1 MVYRMNYRPE
11 TVFPRHPAGG
21 VLRERYFPERKVVL
35 LSVEFEDY
43 GDYAL
48 EPVKLFSKY
57 RVKML
62 SCVVQSHPD
71 RGAIHASLFLDLTDS
86 SIDKFD
92 LLRELKSLRHVK
104 NIELLDLPFTH
115 GEARL
120 VVFTLEEMH
129 DLFKV
134 LRELGGGGLA
144 IMYHMGFRAGEAIAA
159 RLSGYFENGK
169 KALEYLLLYYESLG
183 HGRFKLKSYID
194 GVYCRIVVRE
204 LVECI
209 DVNSDKPN
217 SQIFRGMLA
226 GFLSKLW
233 GREVKVVEMKCIAK
247 GDPCCEFE
255 AKV

>member
-1 MVYRMNYRPE
+1 MCIRDR
-11 TVFPRHPAGG
+11 
-21 VLRERYFPERKVVL
+21 RYFPERKVVL
-35 LSVEFEDY
+35 VSVELKDY

-48 EPVKLFSKY
+48 ESVKLFSKY
-57 RVKML
+57 GVKML
-62 SCVVQSHPD
+62 SCIVQSHPD

-86 SIDKFD
+86 SIDKSD
-92 LLRELKSLRHVK
+92 LLRELKSLPYVK

-115 GEARL
+115 REARL

-144 IMYHMGFRAGEAIAA
+144 IMYHMGFRAGETIAA
-159 RLSGYFENGK
+159 KLSGYFENNK

-183 HGRFKLKSYID
+183 HGRFKLESYIG
-194 GVYCRIVVRE
+194 GVYCRVVVRE
-204 LVECI
+204 LLECI
-209 DVNSDKPN
+209 DVSSGEPN
-217 SQIFRGMLA
+217 SQLFRGILA

-233 GREVKVVEMKCIAK
+233 GREVKVVETKCIAK

-255 AKV
+255 AKA